1 MLHYK
6 GVSTVWWAEAVN
18 TAVYLI
24 NRSTNA
30 THPDSTPYELGFK
43 VKPRMEHLRVF
54 GSEGYAHIDDV
65 KRTKLE
71 PKRFCCMFLGYAEN
85 TKGYRL
91 FDLDAST
98 IKLSRSVKLDERE
111 VGGIYDTQLPQQE
124 TVIHVTKDSIT
135 ESVPLFEEHQQSMD
149 EPMEEAVDEPVL
161 DVEMN
166 EVELDL
172 EPRQS
177 QLPPPEPTSTGQE
190 LTDYQP
196 RPQAFHEDL
205 MVFNPNGRGVPEN
218 LCSFSRMDRTLM
230 MNSTPTG
237 VMDFH
242 HRSVPGL
249 TKKACSLRQYLHMLR
264 VLTVFLTRQTLMR
277 RLLLVMKQ
285 LNGVRRSMQSFSRT
299 PGTRRGLSFH
309 VEWLLVQLDAVRFLP
324 RNATRTVE

>member
-1 MLHYK
+1 
-6 GVSTVWWAEAVN
+6 
-18 TAVYLI
+18 
-24 NRSTNA
+24 
-30 THPDSTPYELGFK
+30 
-43 VKPRMEHLRVF
+43 
-54 GSEGYAHIDDV
+54 
-65 KRTKLE
+65 
-71 PKRFCCMFLGYAEN
+71 MFLGYAEN

-98 IKLSRSVKLDERE
+98 IKLSRSVKLDEHE
-111 VGGIYDTQLPQQE
+111 VDGIYDTQLPQQE

-135 ESVPLFEEHQQSMD
+135 ESVSLFEEHQQTVD

-172 EPRQS
+172 EPRQF

-196 RPQAFHEDL
+196 RPQAFHEDR

-264 VLTVFLTRQTLMR
+264 VLMVFLTRQTLMR

-309 VEWLLVQLDAVRFLP
+309 VERLLVQLDAVRFLP
-324 RNATRTVE
+324 RNETRTVE